1 MKRKGL
7 ITWREGIVLLSLLL
21 IAGVSFTKH
30 MFIST
35 QTSFY
40 PSTNTTVYSRV
51 LAPAQTSNA
60 SYALGCIREKV
71 PEESRVKPARMMLS
85 LPQSFD
91 WTQQSGYNWMTPIRN
106 QLSCGSCV
114 AFGSIGALEG
124 QTRIQANNPSWNVD
138 LSEQHLFSC
147 GDGSCTYGW
156 YISASLN
163 YLTSPGTPD
172 ELCMPYQAKDSSTL
186 PCSSTCSDWQS
197 RAFKIRSWHWTS
209 TSPADIQAAL
219 LNGPLVAAFDVYYDF
234 FAYTGGIYHH
244 TSGTYAGGHC
254 ITIVGYD
261 ATQNYWKCKN
271 SWGPSWGESGYFKI
285 GFEECNIEQSVAAIE
300 AAITTVTFYTDPS
313 SVGSISADGVT
324 KTNEAT
330 GAYRTGVKVH
340 MVANP
345 ASGYTFDHWE
355 TSGVSV
361 DSPLSQ
367 DTQMTPSANGWLK
380 VHFKNTC
387 QITVSSNPVGSGFV
401 AVDGAPVTTPWVFI
415 WIQGST
421 HSLAANSPV
430 SGGAGIQYVWTSWSD
445 GGAQSHTITVPSSPA
460 TYTANFKKQ
469 YLLTVLVS
477 PSGEGFLT
485 VSTGWRDEGVMVSA
499 TATANSGYSFYYWS
513 LDGVNMGSNPSI
525 SFAMNSPR
533 GLTAIFRSTSSLSFG
548 SSAGSISLGS
558 SVTLSGTV
566 TPTQPSPG
574 IPAGTTVILGYSL
587 AGGSWNTFI
596 MTHTGGGGTYSVT
609 WHPPYPGVYQIK
621 ASWDGNSNY
630 EGAISGTISL
640 NVTGVVPPGVTLV
653 VSGPSSASRGG
664 SATFEIFVDN
674 RGSTL
679 SATLYLEIVGPG
691 GYRYF
696 DFQQIVLGE
705 GQRGRY
711 QFSWQI
717 PSGLSTGQYNVSVGL
732 IPPKPTAATQTV
744 IAIV

>member
-1 MKRKGL
+1 M
-7 ITWREGIVLLSLLL
+7 ITRREGIVLLSFLL
-21 IAGVSFTKH
+21 ITGVSFTKH

-35 QTSFY
+35 QPSFY
-40 PSTNTTVYSRV
+40 PSTNTAVYSRV
-51 LAPAQTSNA
+51 LVPAQTSNV

-114 AFGSIGALEG
+114 AFGSVGAFEG
-124 QTRIQANNPSWNVD
+124 QIRIQANNPSWNVD

-197 RAFKIRSWHWTS
+197 RAFKIRNWHWTS

-219 LNGPLVAAFDVYYDF
+219 LNGPLVAAFDVYQDF
-234 FAYTGGIYHH
+234 YYTYTGGVYRY
-244 TSGTYAGGHC
+244 TWGSYVGGHC

-261 ATQNYWKCKN
+261 ATQSYWKCKN
-271 SWGPSWGESGYFKI
+271 SWGSSWGESGYFKI
-285 GFEECNIEQSVAAIE
+285 GFGECDIEQSVAAIE
-300 AAITTVTFYTDPS
+300 AAISTVTFYTDPS

-330 GAYRTGVKVH
+330 GAYRTGVKVR
-340 MVANP
+340 VIANP

-361 DSPLSQ
+361 DNSLSP
-367 DTQMTPSANGWLK
+367 DTQMTPSTNGWLK
-380 VHFKNTC
+380 VYFKNTYP
-387 QITVSSNPVGSGFV
+387 ITVSSNPAGSGFV
-401 AVDGAPVTTPWVFI
+401 TVDGAPITTPQVFTWV
-415 WIQGST
+415 QGSI
-421 HSLAANSPV
+421 HSLAASSPV
-430 SGGAGIQYVWTSWSD
+430 SGGAGIQYVWVSWSD
-445 GGAQSHTITVPSSPA
+445 GGAQSHTIAVPSSPA

-469 YLLTVLVS
+469 YLLTVSVS
-477 PSGEGFLT
+477 PSGAGSLS
-485 VSTGWRDEGVMVSA
+485 VSSGWQDEGATVPV
-499 TATANSGYSFYYWS
+499 TATVNSGYSFYYWS
-513 LDGVNMGSNPSI
+513 LDGVNMGSSPSI
-525 SFAMNSPR
+525 SFVMNSPR
-533 GLTAIFRSTSSLSFG
+533 SLTAMFRSTSSLSLG
-548 SSAGSISLGS
+548 LSSGSISLGS

-574 IPAGTTVILGYSL
+574 IPTGTTIVLSHSL
-587 AGGSWNTFI
+587 ASGSWNVFI
-596 MTHTGGGGTYSVT
+596 MTQTGSGGAYSVA
-609 WHPPYPGVYQIK
+609 WYPPYPGIYQIR
-621 ASWDGNSNY
+621 ASWDGNPDY
-630 EGAISGTISL
+630 EGATSGMLSL
-640 NVTGVVPPGVTLV
+640 NVTGVVPPRVTLV
-653 VSGPSSASRGG
+653 LSGPSSGARGDSVTFEILVDNGG
-664 SATFEIFVDN
+664 SA
-674 RGSTL
+674 L

-696 DFQQIVLGE
+696 DFQRIVVGE

-717 PSGLSTGQYNVSVGL
+717 PSGLSVGQYDVSVGL
-732 IPPKPTAATQTV
+732 IPPKPTAIARTQV
-744 IAIV
+744 AVV